1 MATLGPKYEVTA
13 VLTSSTSVQ
22 EFSKVFEGLS
32 GLHGSR
38 KIRLWIVPTSAQSV
52 PRVLRLDVTNRE
64 GARRTVA
71 IDLADDVEVL
81 DPGLLGT
88 ADVYFKRS
96 FSPTLA
102 PSKIRPFGLNNPAIR
117 PRTALAVISARLR
130 TGRNLHELAVDARQ
144 LFALPSPRAFEHRP
158 TEPAQ
163 PLVLFQTRLWEPS
176 AEDQQRGKINDE
188 RAALVRALRS
198 SFGARF
204 LGGAIPTPF
213 VRTNY
218 PDVATS
224 LPFSMRA
231 YPSLLKRPLIA
242 VYSRGLLDSLAFK
255 MSEYLAASRCIVG
268 HAPSSV
274 LPEPLEPGRNY
285 LPFETPDQ
293 CVAQCE
299 ELLSRPAMAAEMRRS
314 NWDYYRTQ
322 VDPQV
327 HLLSVLDRAFAD

>member
-32 GLHGSR
+32 GLQRSR
-38 KIRLWIVPTSAQSV
+38 KIRLRIVPSSAQSV
-52 PRVLRLDVTNRE
+52 PRVLRLEVSNRD

-71 IDLADDVEVL
+71 IDIADDVEVL

-96 FSPTLA
+96 LSPALA
-102 PSKIRPFGLNNPAIR
+102 PSKVQPFGLNNPAIR
-117 PRTALAVISARLR
+117 PSTALAMVGARLR
-130 TGRNLHELAVDARQ
+130 TGRNLRELAADARQ
-144 LFALPSPRAFEHRP
+144 LFALPSPRAFEHSP
-158 TEPAQ
+158 EEAVE

-176 AEDQQRGKINDE
+176 AADPEPRAINDE
-188 RAALVRALRS
+188 RATLIRALRS

-231 YPSLLKRPLIA
+231 YPALLKRPLVA

-274 LPEPLEPGRNY
+274 LPQPLVPGHNY

-293 CVAQCE
+293 CVVRCE

-314 NWDYYRTQ
+314 NWDYYQAQ
-322 VDPQV
+322 VEPRA
-327 HLLSVLDRAFAD
+327 HLLSVLDQAFAD